1 MSVQT
6 THPLYDEFLEV
17 WEKCSDAFDGQKAI
31 KSKGETYLPRLSG
44 QMPTLKEKAQKKS
57 YGWMAADEEYA
68 LYLQRA
74 VYYNYIKKITNGLS
88 EQLFR
93 RDVKIDVP
101 SKMQDVVD
109 YFTHDGKSLRTA
121 IKESN
126 KRILL
131 RYRDLLVID
140 VPVVEQGEIVSLEDE
155 ERKNIRP
162 YVTYY
167 PAEQVTNWEFRVK
180 NNRNVLT
187 RVIIKEVEFVDGEDE
202 FEKEKIEQYR
212 VLDLDNDTES
222 EDFGYYRVRVFR
234 EQAGGKWEA
243 EETIYPIV
251 NNQKLTYIPAYF
263 LTQKGISGDID
274 YPMLNDAVDLN
285 IAHYINSADYEN
297 AINITGSPTPV
308 IVGYYDDPDMEEEE
322 IALGSRALVLSG
334 QGAQA
339 YYMEYK
345 GQGPEAIARAMD
357 KKVDALSVLASKML
371 QQDPKGVESAE
382 TAEIHRSAEQG
393 MLASMA
399 LSLSEAYEVILYT
412 IAEWMG
418 IEGEITILFNTD
430 YSVKIIDPNLF
441 GNLNNARQAGLISQ
455 YLYFYN
461 LLKGEMIPED
471 WTMEDEAEA
480 RAADVVSQAFLTYGY
495 TDEDDDDDQNDDD
508 DEGDED

>member
-31 KSKGETYLPRLSG
+31 KAKGETYLPRLSG
-44 QMPTLKEKAQKKS
+44 QMPTPQDISQKKS

-101 SKMQDVVD
+101 PKMQDVLD
-109 YFTHDGKSLRTA
+109 YFTHDGKSIRTA

-140 VPVVEQGEIVSLEDE
+140 VPVVEEGSVRSLEDE
-155 ERKNIRP
+155 EKQHIRP

-167 PAEQVTNWEFRVK
+167 PAEQVINWEFKIK
-180 NNRNVLT
+180 NNRNVLV
-187 RVIIKEVEFVDGEDE
+187 RVVIKEIEYEEGEDE
-202 FEKEKIEQYR
+202 FTKEEIDQYR

-222 EDFGYYRVRVFR
+222 ENLGYYRVRVFR
-234 EQAGGKWEA
+234 EQAEGKWEA
-243 EETIYPIV
+243 HETIYPVV
-251 NNQKLTYIPAYF
+251 NNEKLTYIPAYF

-308 IVGYYDDPDMEEEE
+308 IIGYHDDPDMEDNE
-322 IALGSRALVLSG
+322 IALGSRALLLSG

-339 YYMEYK
+339 YYMEYR
-345 GQGPEAIARAMD
+345 GEGPGAIAKAME